1 MPIEIESPEQLGYGK
16 IRCNLAESSVTE
28 VTWNELGFTPVN
40 FPLAYGDHKGKPE
53 LRELIAKKY
62 EGITAE
68 DVLLVPGAAAALF
81 IVATTLCEKDDHVLV
96 QFPNYA
102 TNLETPF
109 AIGCAIDTVELD
121 FENGFRMDVEEL
133 EQRVHSR
140 TKMISVTTPH
150 NPSGVM
156 LDEKT
161 LEAAIAIAE
170 RKNIFLL
177 ADETY
182 RDLAF
187 GEAPRLAGTLSQQA
201 ISVSSISKAYG
212 LPGLRIGWIITRN
225 EALMETFLAAKEQ
238 IFICNSVLDEEAAF
252 HFLQK
257 EKNWLAR
264 TRAHV
269 AENFAHV
276 ERWIASQEQ
285 LEWVKPEGGAVCFPR
300 FRESAGI
307 DAVEFH
313 ERLFREHATYV
324 GPGHWFGM
332 NDRYMR
338 IGFGWPS
345 PGELQEGLNAMS
357 EVMRTFHER

>member
-16 IRCNLAESSVTE
+16 IRCNLAESSVTD
-28 VTWNELGFTPVN
+28 VRWSELNFSPVD
-40 FPLAYGDHKGKPE
+40 FPLCYADHKGKPE
-53 LRELIAKKY
+53 LRELIAEKY
-62 EGITAE
+62 EGISAD

-81 IVATTLCEKDDHVLV
+81 IVSTALCEKDDHVLV

-121 FENGFRMDVEEL
+121 FENGFRTDVGQL
-133 EQRVHSR
+133 EKNIHPRS
-140 TKMISVTTPH
+140 KMISVTTPH

-156 LDEKT
+156 LDKQT
-161 LEAAIAIAE
+161 LEKLAAIAE
-170 RKNIFLL
+170 RKEIFLL
-177 ADETY
+177 VDETY
-182 RDLAF
+182 RDLSF
-187 GEAPRLAGTLSQQA
+187 IEPPPLAATLSEQV

-212 LPGLRIGWIITRN
+212 LPGLRVGWIITRN
-225 EALMETFLAAKEQ
+225 KALMEIFLAAKEQ
-238 IFICNSVLDEEAAF
+238 IFICNSVLDEEVAF
-252 HFLQK
+252 HFLQD
-257 EKNWLAR
+257 EKRWLSR

-269 AENFAHV
+269 AENFAQV
-276 ERWIASQEQ
+276 ERWMASNDA

-300 FRESAGI
+300 FRENAGI
-307 DAVEFH
+307 DAVKFH

-345 PGELQEGLNAMS
+345 AVELKEGLDAMS
-357 EVMRTFHER
+357 RVMRTS